1 MEKTVYFLG
10 AGFSKEAGG
19 LVQNEIIKTILDEDF
34 TRDNERL
41 IKAKNNFIGF
51 LKEELHIYEDHYCSV
66 QLEDIFTPIDRC
78 VWDGLSIGR
87 YSARGLVELRE
98 ELNARRGAAVN
109 DSVQKNRAGCD

>member
-10 AGFSKEAGG
+10 SGFSKEAGG

-34 TRDNERL
+34 TWGNERL

-78 VWDGLSIGR
+78 IWDGLSIGR
-87 YSARGLVELRE
+87 YSA
-98 ELNARRGAAVN
+98 LNSSRNSTNPLAL
-109 DSVQKNRAGCD
+109 

>member
-51 LKEELHIYEDHYCSV
+51 LKEELHIYEAEHMRPYDAL
-66 QLEDIFTPIDRC
+66 QLGIKM
-78 VWDGLSIGR
+78 
-87 YSARGLVELRE
+87 RE
-98 ELNARRGAAVN
+98 EV
-109 DSVQKNRAGCD
+109 

>member
-51 LKEELHIYEDHYCSV
+51 LKEE
-66 QLEDIFTPIDRC
+66 
-78 VWDGLSIGR
+78 
-87 YSARGLVELRE
+87 
-98 ELNARRGAAVN
+98 
-109 DSVQKNRAGCD
+109 